1 MKTLLLASALVLSL
15 SVATAAQA
23 SDKSYRFVEGGYVNV
38 DGDGDGAYLRGNYEF
53 GQSGVYLTGTATRV
67 NVDNTSFDVNGYEAG
82 LGYQYALSDRF
93 DLYGEATAARLD
105 VSGLGHADGYRAAVG
120 TRFDVTQ
127 NFEGEF
133 KVNHYNGRDFAA
145 DNSATLSGQYK
156 FGRTWGVTS
165 GVEFNGDG
173 ETYNLGVR
181 ASF

>member
-15 SVATAAQA
+15 SATAAQA
-23 SDKSYRFVEGGYVNV
+23 GDKSYRFVEGGYVNV
-38 DGDGDGAYLRGNYEF
+38 DGDADGAYLRGNYEF
-53 GQSGVYLTGTATRV
+53 GQSGLYLTGTATRV

-82 LGYQYALSDRF
+82 LGYRYALSDRF
-93 DLYGEATAARLD
+93 DLYGEATAVRLD
-105 VSGLGHADGYRAAVG
+105 VDGLVDADGYRAAVG
-120 TRFDVTQ
+120 TRFDVTP

-145 DNSATLSGQYK
+145 DNSATLSGHYK
-156 FGRTWGVTS
+156 FGRNWGVTS
-165 GVEFNGDG
+165 GVEFDGDG

>member
-15 SVATAAQA
+15 SAATAAHA
-23 SDKSYRFVEGGYVNV
+23 GDKSYRFVEGGYVNV
-38 DGDGDGAYLRGNYEF
+38 DGDADGAYLRGNYEF
-53 GQSGVYLTGTATRV
+53 GQSGVYLTGAATRV
-67 NVDNTSFDVNGYEAG
+67 NVYNTPFDISGYEAG

-93 DLYGEATAARLD
+93 DLYGEAAAVRVD
-105 VSGLGHADGYRAAVG
+105 FDGLGDANGYRAAVG

-145 DNSATLSGQYK
+145 DNSVTLSGQYK

-165 GVEFNGDG
+165 GVEFNSGVN
-173 ETYNLGVR
+173 TYNLGVR